1 MAECILLHERKN
13 KKKKKKGAIE
23 FTALLMSVNVNSG
36 IKDQQ
41 TAAVS
46 WFTSFLQNR
55 FNKRP
60 KAMDER
66 GKNITYKRISRN
78 DKTPRPF
85 QKAELDATRKKKV
98 QRHMSG
104 VTSILI
110 SSFFLKYIY
119 NFLFS
124 SQLTQTVFP
133 HFV

>member
-13 KKKKKKGAIE
+13 KKKKKKGASE

-60 KAMDER
+60 KAMDEM

-85 QKAELDATRKKKV
+85 QKAALDATRKKKKV

-110 SSFFLKYIY
+110 SFFQNTFIIFSFLL
-119 NFLFS
+119 N
-124 SQLTQTVFP
+124 
-133 HFV
+133 